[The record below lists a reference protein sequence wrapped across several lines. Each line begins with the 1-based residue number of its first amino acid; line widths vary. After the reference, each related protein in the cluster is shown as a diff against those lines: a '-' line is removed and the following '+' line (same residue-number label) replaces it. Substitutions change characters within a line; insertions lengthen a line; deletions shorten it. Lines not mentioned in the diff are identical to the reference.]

1 MAMLPETKAIF
12 ERQPAPDLIRNGY
25 RLRVK
30 KTRQKENSSGWSRR
44 FPASLRRMTAEAGD
58 QAA

>member
-1 MAMLPETKAIF
+1 
-12 ERQPAPDLIRNGY
+12 LIRNGY

-44 FPASLRRMTAEAGD
+44 FPASLRRVTAEAGD